1 MSLGEHND
9 RGDRLRVALDHYL
22 DLGRGLRGGK
32 DETAI
37 WPCPSCGRGSFVA
50 RFEEGIA
57 GCVEESCEVSSEME
71 LPELIAY
78 LDPELS
84 AGDTRGANERFGEIF
99 AAAVKREQEREEQR
113 KERRRRDRQQKRQRR
128 TEIDEA
134 REQEQGWSQE
144 GLF

>member
-9 RGDRLRVALDHYL
+9 KGDRLRVALDHYL
-22 DLGRGLRGGK
+22 DLGRGLRGST

-50 RFEEGIA
+50 RFEEGVA
-57 GCVEESCEVSSEME
+57 GCVEGRCGLPAEME

-84 AGDTRGANERFGEIF
+84 AGDTKGANERFGEIF

-113 KERRRRDRQQKRQRR
+113 KERRRRDRQQSRRRR